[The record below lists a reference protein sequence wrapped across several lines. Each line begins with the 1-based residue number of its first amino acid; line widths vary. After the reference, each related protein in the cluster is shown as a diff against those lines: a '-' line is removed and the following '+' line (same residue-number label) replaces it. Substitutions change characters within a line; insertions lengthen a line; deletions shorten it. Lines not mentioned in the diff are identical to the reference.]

1 MYEVYK
7 LILFFQ
13 FSFEKKIN
21 YIPIKQIDFVVIPNS
36 NFIKLVDL
44 SHEFRKFSL
53 PILNTRRHHYRYR
66 YCISLTKAYFGFESI
81 NRSNKNTCRVFSIT
95 DQVIC
100 SEKSGSTQ
108 ESIQNF
114 SKDKY
119 SKFYISPFYLNFHN
133 YHK

>member
-1 MYEVYK
+1 MSLENFRYLF
-7 LILFFQ
+7 LIPGGITTDAF
-13 FSFEKKIN
+13 
-21 YIPIKQIDFVVIPNS
+21 
-36 NFIKLVDL
+36 
-44 SHEFRKFSL
+44 
-53 PILNTRRHHYRYR
+53 